1 MSARRALLLV
11 ASAALSATIAVV
23 LATRT
28 DASKSRPLSR
38 ISNPGRE
45 VALQRG
51 ELTRRLGVVNATLL
65 AVRGGRAYYLLH
77 SAHGPCAATG
87 AADKLGDL
95 GSVDCPLGP
104 FPTAERPLLD
114 LSVYEATVHDEGDLS
129 LYRAEGLTADGV
141 AVVAFVRADGTVAL
155 RVPVNRNVYS
165 STSVPSGPIAAVVAL
180 DRGGKQLWRSG
191 LTRGG

>member
-1 MSARRALLLV
+1 MIGRRALIL
-11 ASAALSATIAVV
+11 ALSATLAAAVAVV

-65 AVRGGRAYYLLH
+65 AVRGTRAYYLLNG
-77 SAHGPCAATG
+77 AHGPCGATG
-87 AADKLGDL
+87 AADQLGKL

-114 LSVYEATVHDEGDLS
+114 LSVYEATAHDAGDLS

-141 AVVAFVRADGTVAL
+141 AVVAFVRADGSVAL
-155 RVPVNRNVYS
+155 RLPVNRNVYS
-165 STSVPSGPIAAVVAL
+165 ATAVPTGPIAAVIAL
-180 DRGGKQLWRSG
+180 DKGGKQLWRSG